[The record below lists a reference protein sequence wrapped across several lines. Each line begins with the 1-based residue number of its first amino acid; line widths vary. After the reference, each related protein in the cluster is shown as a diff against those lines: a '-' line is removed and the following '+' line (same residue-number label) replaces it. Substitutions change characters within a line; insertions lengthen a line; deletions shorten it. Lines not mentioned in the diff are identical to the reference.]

1 MIEILVVISLTKGIA
16 SRAREKGQSAG
27 LFGTLLVA
35 FWVLGELLGG
45 LAGAFASAANGGEP
59 QMIVVYAGALIGA
72 AIGAAT
78 AYGLLGMSRDNFS
91 PSRLQPQT
99 FEVVQ
104 DSALRV
110 S

>member
-1 MIEILVVISLTKGIA
+1 MIEIIVVISLTKGIA
-16 SRAREKGQSAG
+16 ARAREKGQSAG

-35 FWVLGELLGG
+35 FWVLGELVGG
-45 LAGAFASAANGGEP
+45 LAGAFASAANGGQP

-72 AIGAAT
+72 AVGAT
-78 AYGLLGMSRDNFS
+78 FAYGLLGLSRDKWAA
-91 PSRLQPQT
+91 SRLQPQT

>member
-1 MIEILVVISLTKGIA
+1 MIEILVVVSLTKGIA

-35 FWVLGELLGG
+35 FWVLGELIGG
-45 LAGAFASAANGGEP
+45 LVGAFASAANGGEP

-72 AIGAAT
+72 GIGAAT
-78 AYGLLGMSRDNFS
+78 AYGMLGMSRDKYAA
-91 PSRLQPQT
+91 SRFEPQT
-99 FEVVQ
+99 FEVAQ